1 MLAKM
6 VTLGIIAAIGDDK
19 DRNRYRLEHLLV
31 KANSLGGWN
40 KALENATSRYLL
52 TEAYTEQNELN
63 KKCKVGEWQ
72 YDSVIALKAA
82 LDELGIESET
92 IPVKSEI
99 RRWFR
104 LFTTLRNKTRGHVAI
119 QSTMAGRA
127 VEYLAKRINLF
138 YSNFSLFNRQ

>member
-6 VTLGIIAAIGDDK
+6 VTLGIIASIGDDK
-19 DRNRYRLEHLLV
+19 DRNCYRLEH
-31 KANSLGGWN
+31 
-40 KALENATSRYLL
+40 
-52 TEAYTEQNELN
+52 

-92 IPVKSEI
+92 IPVKSET

-104 LFTTLRNKTRGHVAI
+104 LFTTLRNKTRGHGAI
-119 QSTMAGRA
+119 QSTTAGRA
-127 VEYLAKRINLF
+127 VEYLAKRINLS
-138 YSNFSLFNRQ
+138 YSNFSLLNRQ